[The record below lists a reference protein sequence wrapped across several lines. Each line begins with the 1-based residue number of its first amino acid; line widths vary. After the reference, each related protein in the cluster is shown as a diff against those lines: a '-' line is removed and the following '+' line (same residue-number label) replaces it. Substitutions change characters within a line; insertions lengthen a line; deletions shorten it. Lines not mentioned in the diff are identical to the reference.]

1 MLKNKFLYLLIFS
14 TTLLGQEIN
23 KETLSQLEEMIMSDP
38 ATQALIVSH
47 KGEIVL
53 ESYGEEDSREDFVT
67 SQSIAKAFYA
77 SLFGVAIKKGLIE
90 SLDKPIKNYL
100 SEWENDERGNITIR
114 NLLEMK
120 SGLYRTESWNEEMFL
135 SRDNLAF
142 ALEVELED
150 KPGDI
155 YKYNNVNTALLGPV
169 IEEIFDAS
177 PHDVLVNEILNPIGI
192 SEYGLW
198 KDHTLR
204 DVTFHGI
211 DMTPRDF
218 VKFGELIAQDGNWDD
233 KQLIDKNYVINST
246 QPISKGDGEYY
257 GMHWAVRKIADDK
270 KLLCMEGFNGQYLFV
285 IPEHDLVVV
294 KFTKYSHNRDNGYVI
309 SFGPLDYLLWL
320 PFSWLKAIGEAF
332 AGEEEETSA
341 ESDDGGINMPATMS
355 QKDKFNCPNTSTD
368 KCPPVQRIQ
377 NLVFGLTEA
386 NPS

>member
-90 SLDKPIKNYL
+90 SLDEPIKNYL

-218 VKFGELIAQDGNWDD
+218 IKFGELITARKYADTAGNTTRALAAGGEGPSANLNSIEFVTIATDGNGTDFGDISSATATGKSGVVSSATRGIFAGFYPVSGGDKRMDFVSITSAGSAQDF
-233 KQLIDKNYVINST
+233 
-246 QPISKGDGEYY
+246 GDLTTAAYYTGGCSDSNGGLGE
-257 GMHWAVRKIADDK
+257 
-270 KLLCMEGFNGQYLFV
+270 
-285 IPEHDLVVV
+285 
-294 KFTKYSHNRDNGYVI
+294 
-309 SFGPLDYLLWL
+309 
-320 PFSWLKAIGEAF
+320 
-332 AGEEEETSA
+332 
-341 ESDDGGINMPATMS
+341 
-355 QKDKFNCPNTSTD
+355 
-368 KCPPVQRIQ
+368 
-377 NLVFGLTEA
+377 
-386 NPS
+386 

>member
-90 SLDKPIKNYL
+90 SLDEPIKNYL
-100 SEWENDERGNITIR
+100 SEWENDERGSITIR

-155 YKYNNVNTALLGPV
+155 YKYNNVNTALLGL
-169 IEEIFDAS
+169 S
-177 PHDVLVNEILNPIGI
+177 
-192 SEYGLW
+192 
-198 KDHTLR
+198 
-204 DVTFHGI
+204 
-211 DMTPRDF
+211 
-218 VKFGELIAQDGNWDD
+218 LIH
-233 KQLIDKNYVINST
+233 I
-246 QPISKGDGEYY
+246 
-257 GMHWAVRKIADDK
+257 
-270 KLLCMEGFNGQYLFV
+270 
-285 IPEHDLVVV
+285 
-294 KFTKYSHNRDNGYVI
+294 
-309 SFGPLDYLLWL
+309 
-320 PFSWLKAIGEAF
+320 
-332 AGEEEETSA
+332 
-341 ESDDGGINMPATMS
+341 
-355 QKDKFNCPNTSTD
+355 
-368 KCPPVQRIQ
+368 
-377 NLVFGLTEA
+377 
-386 NPS
+386 